1 MQRVLLINEN
11 DVERTL
17 LCQLLEQNGYTTLEA
32 IDGTHALNLLCR
44 DPEISFILT
53 DLQIPNMGGLN
64 FLKHVKTLYPHVPV
78 VVLEVH
84 LQRKWSAIIL
94 QKGSVSYLHKPLPL
108 PELLSEVR
116 DINSRPNSLLPI

>member
-1 MQRVLLINEN
+1 MPRVLLINEN

-17 LCQLLEQNGYTTLEA
+17 LCQLLEQNGYKTLEA

-84 LQRKWSAIIL
+84 RQRKWSAIIL
-94 QKGSVSYLHKPLPL
+94 QKGSVS
-108 PELLSEVR
+108 
-116 DINSRPNSLLPI
+116 